1 MKHII
6 VPATS
11 ANMGSGFD
19 SVGIAFQKYNHLW
32 YVEIEEGIQI
42 LINRKQGL
50 KVPTDENNLIYK
62 TMKDFFDM
70 VGKPMPGV
78 RLIQEDYIPHT
89 RGLGSSAACI
99 VAGLIAANDLS
110 GCHYSTDDLSQ
121 IAAQIEG
128 HPDNSNPA
136 LLGGMV
142 VGALNQT
149 EMRHVKVNI
158 PSNLTFAV
166 MVPDF
171 PVPTEKSRDILPRT
185 VLRKDAIFNSSR
197 AALLV
202 ASMITGNI
210 DNLKMAMDDRL
221 HQPYRMQLVPGMDGI
236 FKAADKFG
244 SKGSYL
250 SGAGPTLVSVIT
262 DDMADDFKKNMDNY
276 LSSIK
281 DHHWELEILKP
292 DLLGAR
298 IVEG

>member
-19 SVGIAFQKYNHLW
+19 SIGIAFQKYNHLW
-32 YVEIEEGIQI
+32 FVEMESGAEI
-42 LINRKQGL
+42 LVNRKHDL
-50 KVPTDENNLIYK
+50 KIPVDKTNLIYK
-62 TMKDFFDM
+62 TMANFFKM

-99 VAGLIAANDLS
+99 VAGLMAANDLS
-110 GCHYSTDDLSQ
+110 GCHYSREKLAQ
-121 IAAQIEG
+121 IAAKIEG

-136 LLGGMV
+136 ILGGMV
-142 VGALNQT
+142 VGALDDK
-149 EMRHVKVNI
+149 EMRHVKIDI
-158 PSNLTFAV
+158 PEYLSFAI

-171 PVPTEKSRDILPRT
+171 PLETSKSRGILPYT

-221 HQPYRMQLVPGMDGI
+221 HQPYRMSLVPGMTDI
-236 FKAADKFG
+236 FEAADKFG
-244 SKGSYL
+244 AKGSYL

-262 DDMADDFKKNMDNY
+262 DDMADEFAIKMNTY
-276 LSSIK
+276 LSSIPNEW
-281 DHHWELEILKP
+281 HLEILKP
-292 DLLGAR
+292 DLEGAR

>member
-19 SVGIAFQKYNHLW
+19 SIGIAFQKYNHLW
-32 YVEIEEGIQI
+32 FIEIEEGLEI
-42 LINRKQGL
+42 LINRKQKL
-50 KVPTDENNLIYK
+50 KIPTDKNNLIYK
-62 TMKDFFDM
+62 TM
-70 VGKPMPGV
+70 VGFYELIGKQMPGV
-78 RLIQEDYIPHT
+78 RLIQEDYIPLT

-99 VAGLIAANDLS
+99 VAGLMAANDIS
-110 GCHYSTDDLSQ
+110 GCNYSKEELAQ
-121 IAAQIEG
+121 IAAKIEG

-142 VGALNQT
+142 VGALDKE
-149 EMRHVKVNI
+149 EMRHVKLKM
-158 PSNLTFAV
+158 PENLSFAV

-171 PVPTEKSRDILPRT
+171 PVETEKSRRGLPYT
-185 VLRKDAIFNSSR
+185 VTRKDAIFNSSR

-221 HQPYRMQLVPGMDGI
+221 HQQYRLPLIPGMADI
-236 FKAADKFG
+236 FKMADVFG

-250 SGAGPTLVSVIT
+250 SGAGPTLVSVLT
-262 DDMADDFKKNMDNY
+262 DDTVSGFSEKMNGY
-276 LSSIK
+276 LSTIPHK
-281 DHHWELEILKP
+281 WTLEVLKP
-292 DLLGAR
+292 DLEGAR
-298 IVEG
+298 IISE

>member
-19 SVGIAFQKYNHLW
+19 SIGIAFQKYNHLW
-32 YVEIEEGIQI
+32 FVEIEEDLEI
-42 LINRKQGL
+42 LVNKKHKL
-50 KVPTDENNLIYK
+50 KIPTDETNLIYK
-62 TMKDFFDM
+62 TMEEFYKL

-110 GCHYSTDDLSQ
+110 GCHFSRGKLAQ
-121 IAAQIEG
+121 IAAKIEG

-136 LLGGMV
+136 ILGGMV
-142 VGALNQT
+142 VGALSED
-149 EMRHVKVNI
+149 EMRHVRIDI
-158 PSNLTFAV
+158 PKNLSFAI

-171 PVPTEKSRDILPRT
+171 PVETVKSRGVLPYNVSRE
-185 VLRKDAIFNSSR
+185 DAIFNSSR

-202 ASMITGNI
+202 ASMMTGNI

-221 HQPYRMQLVPGMDGI
+221 HQPYRLPLVPGMEGI
-236 FKAADKFG
+236 FSKADEMGAKA
-244 SKGSYL
+244 SYL
-250 SGAGPTLVSVIT
+250 SGAGPTIVSVLT
-262 DDMADDFKKNMDNY
+262 DDIAEDFEIKMNEY
-276 LSSIK
+276 LSTIPNK
-281 DHHWELEILKP
+281 WMLEILKP
-292 DLLGAR
+292 DLEGAR
-298 IVEG
+298 IISE